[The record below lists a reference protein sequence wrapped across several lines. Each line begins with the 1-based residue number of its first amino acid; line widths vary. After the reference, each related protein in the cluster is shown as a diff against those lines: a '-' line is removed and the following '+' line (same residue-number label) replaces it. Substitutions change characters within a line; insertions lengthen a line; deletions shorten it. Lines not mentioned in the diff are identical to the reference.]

1 MDIWSHINCDNCQ
14 HILREPSGFI
24 KDKRIFDYFIHYKCS
39 HCNSRG
45 VCKICKKQI
54 NIGDSADD
62 RFSMEIHMM
71 LHYGIDE
78 FDIIRNSKLTYKYIF
93 DNVNYYVPYLFLLN
107 RHDSMYDD
115 IFYTSEETVVASDF
129 VQAVMPKLLRL
140 DHICAICS
148 DDYDTFPTIEIII
161 SHLKQKHGLIDPQEV
176 NVCNSINCPHN
187 TFKSEPCYIDSNIT
201 TCDGTFHITKVGKL
215 PPIKW
220 LLSAP

>member
-1 MDIWSHINCDNCQ
+1 MDIWSYINCDNCQ
-14 HILREPSGFI
+14 RILHEPTGFV

-39 HCNSRG
+39 HCNGRG

-62 RFSMEIHMM
+62 RFSMEIHIMT
-71 LHYGIDE
+71 HYGIDE

-93 DNVNYYVPYLFLLN
+93 DSVNNYAPYLFLLS
-107 RHDSMYDD
+107 RYESIYDM
-115 IFYTSEETVVASDF
+115 ILHVSEDTTKIDDF
-129 VQAVMPKLLRL
+129 VQKVMSKLLSL
-140 DHICAICS
+140 DHVCVICL
-148 DDYDTFPTIEIII
+148 DDYGAFPTIEIII

-187 TFKSEPCYIDSNIT
+187 TFKYKPCRIDSNIT